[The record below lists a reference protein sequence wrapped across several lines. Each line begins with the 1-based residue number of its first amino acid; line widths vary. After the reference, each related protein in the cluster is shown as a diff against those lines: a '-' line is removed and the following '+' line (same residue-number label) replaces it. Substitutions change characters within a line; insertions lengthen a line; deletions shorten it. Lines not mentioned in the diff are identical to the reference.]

1 MIDLIVFFFFPYF
14 FFFFFFFFLVLI
26 IFFFFFFFFFFFMYL
41 TQHRIASNDS
51 QTEKVLILEFMD
63 AIHLNDLESPEAF
76 GVDKLKLVEE
86 IS

>member
-1 MIDLIVFFFFPYF
+1 
-14 FFFFFFFFLVLI
+14 
-26 IFFFFFFFFFFFMYL
+26 MYL

-86 IS
+86 ISWWIF

>member
-1 MIDLIVFFFFPYF
+1 MIDLIVTLDFILSLYSRKCC
-14 FFFFFFFFLVLI
+14 
-26 IFFFFFFFFFFFMYL
+26 FFFFFFFFFMYL